1 MASRRTSKVVL
12 YTLAY
17 ALLIIFAFIMLMP
30 FVWMLLSTFKDQR
43 ELFEFPPKFLP
54 KKLSLNNY
62 IEVFKTVPF
71 VRYYLNSLLVTFTS
85 VVLNLFSSSLAGFA
99 FAKYRFR
106 GREIIF
112 KVILGAMMIPFPVTI
127 IPLYIMVYDLGLVD
141 SYFALIMTGS
151 VSIFGTFL
159 MRQFIVNIPDDLLDA
174 ARIDGSSEFG
184 TYVRIILP
192 NLRAPLSALAVF
204 SFMSTWNAFLWPLL
218 VVNDDSHRTVQLGV
232 QFFTQRYG
240 DLIHLQITAAA
251 MAIIPI
257 IVLYLFLQRQFIQ
270 GITMTGL
277 KG

>member
-1 MASRRTSKVVL
+1 MSSRRTSKVVL

-17 ALLIIFAFIMLMP
+17 SLLIIFAFIMLMP

-54 KKLSLNNY
+54 KRFSLNNY

>member
-1 MASRRTSKVVL
+1 MASRRTSKIFL

-17 ALLIIFAFIMLMP
+17 TLLIIFAFIMLMP

-54 KKLSLNNY
+54 KKFTVINY

-99 FAKYRFR
+99 FAKYRFK

-127 IPLYIMVYDLGLVD
+127 IPLYIMVYNLGLVD

-159 MRQFIVNIPDDLLDA
+159 MRQFIINIPDDLLDA

>member
-54 KKLSLNNY
+54 KKLTLNNY

-71 VRYYLNSLLVTFTS
+71 VRYYLNSLLVTFSS
-85 VVLNLFSSSLAGFA
+85 VVLNLFSSSLAGYA
-99 FAKYRFR
+99 FAKYRFK

-141 SYFALIMTGS
+141 SYFALIITGS

-192 NLRAPLSALAVF
+192 NLKAPLSALAVF

>member
-17 ALLIIFAFIMLMP
+17 VLLIIFAFIMLMP

-54 KKLSLNNY
+54 KKFSLNNY

-184 TYVRIILP
+184 TYVRIIPP

>member
-17 ALLIIFAFIMLMP
+17 VLLIIFAFIMLMP

-54 KKLSLNNY
+54 KKLTLNNY

-71 VRYYLNSLLVTFTS
+71 VRYYLNSLLVTFSS
-85 VVLNLFSSSLAGFA
+85 VVLNLFSSSLAGYA
-99 FAKYRFR
+99 FAKYRFK

-141 SYFALIMTGS
+141 SYFALIITGS

-218 VVNDDSHRTVQLGV
+218 VVNDDRHRTVQLGV

>member
-1 MASRRTSKVVL
+1 
-12 YTLAY
+12 
-17 ALLIIFAFIMLMP
+17 
-30 FVWMLLSTFKDQR
+30 
-43 ELFEFPPKFLP
+43 
-54 KKLSLNNY
+54 
-62 IEVFKTVPF
+62 
-71 VRYYLNSLLVTFTS
+71 
-85 VVLNLFSSSLAGFA
+85 
-99 FAKYRFR
+99 
-106 GREIIF
+106 
-112 KVILGAMMIPFPVTI
+112 
-127 IPLYIMVYDLGLVD
+127 MVYDLGLVD

>member
-54 KKLSLNNY
+54 KKLTLNNY

-71 VRYYLNSLLVTFTS
+71 VRYYLNSLLVTFSS
-85 VVLNLFSSSLAGFA
+85 VVLNLFSSSLAGYA
-99 FAKYRFR
+99 FAKYRFK

-141 SYFALIMTGS
+141 SYFALIITAS

-192 NLRAPLSALAVF
+192 NLKAPLSALAVF

-218 VVNDDSHRTVQLGV
+218 VVNDDRHRTVQLGV

>member
-1 MASRRTSKVVL
+1 MASRRTSKIFL

-17 ALLIIFAFIMLMP
+17 TLLIIFAFIMLMP

-54 KKLSLNNY
+54 KKFTVINY

-99 FAKYRFR
+99 FAKYRFK

-127 IPLYIMVYDLGLVD
+127 IPLYIMVYNLGLVD

-159 MRQFIVNIPDDLLDA
+159 MRQFIINIPDDLLDA

-218 VVNDDSHRTVQLGV
+218 VVNDDRHRTVQLGV

>member
-54 KKLSLNNY
+54 KKLTLNNY

-71 VRYYLNSLLVTFTS
+71 VRYYLNSLLVTFSS
-85 VVLNLFSSSLAGFA
+85 VVLNLFSSSLAGYA
-99 FAKYRFR
+99 FAKYRFK

-141 SYFALIMTGS
+141 SYFALIITGS

-192 NLRAPLSALAVF
+192 NLKAPLSALAVF

-218 VVNDDSHRTVQLGV
+218 VVNDDRHRTVQLGV

-240 DLIHLQITAAA
+240 DLIHL
-251 MAIIPI
+251 
-257 IVLYLFLQRQFIQ
+257 
-270 GITMTGL
+270 
-277 KG
+277 

>member
-17 ALLIIFAFIMLMP
+17 VLLIIFAFIMLMP

-54 KKLSLNNY
+54 KKFSLNNY

-127 IPLYIMVYDLGLVD
+127 SPLYIMVYDLGLVD

>member
-1 MASRRTSKVVL
+1 MASRRTSKIFL

-17 ALLIIFAFIMLMP
+17 TLLIIFAFIMLMP

-54 KKLSLNNY
+54 KKFTVINY

-99 FAKYRFR
+99 FAKYRFK

-127 IPLYIMVYDLGLVD
+127 IPLYIMVYNLGLVD

-159 MRQFIVNIPDDLLDA
+159 MRQFIINIPDDLLDA

-192 NLRAPLSALAVF
+192 SLRAPLSALAVF

-218 VVNDDSHRTVQLGV
+218 VVNDDRHRTVQLGV

>member
-17 ALLIIFAFIMLMP
+17 VLLIIFAFIMLMP

-54 KKLSLNNY
+54 KKFSLNNY

-192 NLRAPLSALAVF
+192 NLRAPLSTLAVF

>member
-54 KKLSLNNY
+54 KKLTLNNY

-71 VRYYLNSLLVTFTS
+71 VRYYLNSLLVTFSS
-85 VVLNLFSSSLAGFA
+85 VVLNLFSSSLAGYA
-99 FAKYRFR
+99 FAKYRFK

-141 SYFALIMTGS
+141 SYFALIITGS

-218 VVNDDSHRTVQLGV
+218 VVNDDRHRTVQLGV

>member
-17 ALLIIFAFIMLMP
+17 VLLIIFAFIMLMP

-54 KKLSLNNY
+54 KKLTLNNY

-71 VRYYLNSLLVTFTS
+71 VRYYLNSLLVTFSS
-85 VVLNLFSSSLAGFA
+85 VVLNLFSSSLAGYA
-99 FAKYRFR
+99 FAKYRFK

-141 SYFALIMTGS
+141 SYFALIITGS

-192 NLRAPLSALAVF
+192 NLKAPLSALAVF

-218 VVNDDSHRTVQLGV
+218 VVNDDRHRTVQLGV

>member
-54 KKLSLNNY
+54 KKLTLNNY

-71 VRYYLNSLLVTFTS
+71 VRYYLNSLLVTFSS
-85 VVLNLFSSSLAGFA
+85 VVLNLFSSSLAGYA
-99 FAKYRFR
+99 FAKYRLK

-141 SYFALIMTGS
+141 SYFALIITGS

-192 NLRAPLSALAVF
+192 NLKAPLSALAVF

>member
-1 MASRRTSKVVL
+1 MASRRTSKIFL

-17 ALLIIFAFIMLMP
+17 TLLIIFAFIMLMP

-54 KKLSLNNY
+54 KKFTVINY

-99 FAKYRFR
+99 FAKYRFK

-127 IPLYIMVYDLGLVD
+127 IPLYIMVYNLGLVD

>member
-54 KKLSLNNY
+54 KKLTLNNY

-71 VRYYLNSLLVTFTS
+71 VRYYLNSLLVTFSS
-85 VVLNLFSSSLAGFA
+85 VVLNLFSSSLAGYA
-99 FAKYRFR
+99 FAKYRFK

-141 SYFALIMTGS
+141 SYFALIITGS

-192 NLRAPLSALAVF
+192 NLKAPLSALAVF

-218 VVNDDSHRTVQLGV
+218 VVNDDRHRTVQLGV

>member
-1 MASRRTSKVVL
+1 MSSRRTSKVVL

-17 ALLIIFAFIMLMP
+17 VLLIIFAFIMLMP

-54 KKLSLNNY
+54 KKLTLNNY

-71 VRYYLNSLLVTFTS
+71 VRYYLNSLLVTFSS
-85 VVLNLFSSSLAGFA
+85 VVLNLFSSSLAGYA
-99 FAKYRFR
+99 FAKYRFK

-141 SYFALIMTGS
+141 SYFALIITGS

-192 NLRAPLSALAVF
+192 NLKAPLSALAVF

-218 VVNDDSHRTVQLGV
+218 VVNDDRHRTVQLGV

>member
-17 ALLIIFAFIMLMP
+17 VLLIIFAFIMLMP

>member
-17 ALLIIFAFIMLMP
+17 VLLIIFAFIMLIP

-54 KKLSLNNY
+54 KKFSLNNY

>member
-54 KKLSLNNY
+54 KKLTLNNY

-71 VRYYLNSLLVTFTS
+71 VRYYLTSLLVTFSS
-85 VVLNLFSSSLAGFA
+85 VVLNLFSSSLAGYA
-99 FAKYRFR
+99 FAKYRFK

-141 SYFALIMTGS
+141 SYFALIITGS

-192 NLRAPLSALAVF
+192 NLKAPLSALAVF

-218 VVNDDSHRTVQLGV
+218 VVNDDRHRTVQLGV

-257 IVLYLFLQRQFIQ
+257 IVLYLFLQKQFIQ

>member
-54 KKLSLNNY
+54 KKLTLNNY

-71 VRYYLNSLLVTFTS
+71 VRYYLNSLLVTFSS
-85 VVLNLFSSSLAGFA
+85 VVLNLFSSSLAGYA
-99 FAKYRFR
+99 FAKYRFK

-141 SYFALIMTGS
+141 SYFALIITGS

-218 VVNDDSHRTVQLGV
+218 VVNDDRHRTVQLGV

-257 IVLYLFLQRQFIQ
+257 IVLYLFLQKQFIQ

>member
-54 KKLSLNNY
+54 KKLTLNNY

-71 VRYYLNSLLVTFTS
+71 VRYYLNSLLVTFSS
-85 VVLNLFSSSLAGFA
+85 VVLNLFSSSLAGYA
-99 FAKYRFR
+99 FAKYRFK

-141 SYFALIMTGS
+141 SYFALIITGS

-192 NLRAPLSALAVF
+192 NLKAPLSALAVF

-218 VVNDDSHRTVQLGV
+218 VVNDDRHRTVQLGV

-257 IVLYLFLQRQFIQ
+257 IVLYLFLQKQFIQ

>member
-17 ALLIIFAFIMLMP
+17 VLLIIFAFIMLMP

-54 KKLSLNNY
+54 KKFSLNNY

>member
-54 KKLSLNNY
+54 KKLTLNNY

-71 VRYYLNSLLVTFTS
+71 VRYYLNSLLVTFSS
-85 VVLNLFSSSLAGFA
+85 VVLNLFSSSLAGYA
-99 FAKYRFR
+99 FAKYRFK

-141 SYFALIMTGS
+141 SYFALIITGS

-192 NLRAPLSALAVF
+192 NLKAPLSALAVF

-218 VVNDDSHRTVQLGV
+218 VVNDDRHRTVQLGV

-270 GITMTGL
+270 GISMTGL

>member
-1 MASRRTSKVVL
+1 MASRRTSKIFL

-17 ALLIIFAFIMLMP
+17 TILIIFAFIMLMP

-54 KKLSLNNY
+54 KKFTVINY

-99 FAKYRFR
+99 FAKYRFK

-127 IPLYIMVYDLGLVD
+127 IPLYIMVYNLGLVD

-159 MRQFIVNIPDDLLDA
+159 MRQFIINIPDDLLDA

-218 VVNDDSHRTVQLGV
+218 VVNDDRHRTVQLGV